1 MRHICVALK
10 YVICYTLNLKCIS
23 IKWQNITHIGFTTR
37 VSRED
42 KARPVGWKASL
53 NGDVSVS
60 LLTVIISLPRREPI
74 RSQM

>member
-10 YVICYTLNLKCIS
+10 YAILYTLNLEYIP
-23 IKWQNITHIGFTTR
+23 IKWQNITHICFTTR

-60 LLTVIISLPRREPI
+60 TSTDCKQLRTSGRDRF
-74 RSQM
+74 